1 MPNNM
6 PNNAFK
12 FYSEYNLPLLLGK
25 KATNIYELI
34 DGIKTIPPASIY
46 YHTHKFLKQHHYLVP
61 EPPNDF
67 AYWIRNILIQP
78 KLGEMIASI
87 NIAEFNNLEDLRN
100 KMIEIFENYGRSG
113 YGINCQEGFEF
124 QFMSCKTFWFK
135 NNYEAA
141 NLKELTEILRK
152 IDINTFYVNIFG
164 SKLRHGKHKNNF
176 AEWFES
182 IGETELSE
190 KTSNIDPYTLTLE
203 GLRKQILNLIQRY
216 GKFA

>member
-1 MPNNM
+1 MNSKT
-6 PNNAFK
+6 FI
-12 FYSEYNLPLLLGK
+12 FYSEYTLPILLGK

-34 DGIKTIPPASIY
+34 DGIKTIPTASIY

-87 NIAEFNNLEDLRN
+87 NIAGFNSLEDLRT
-100 KMIEIFENYGRSG
+100 KMIEIFENHDRSG

-135 NNYEAA
+135 YKYEAK
-141 NLKELTEILRK
+141 NLKEFFEILQK
-152 IDINTFYVNIFG
+152 VDISTFYVNIFG
-164 SKLRHGKHKNNF
+164 SKLRRGKLKNDF

-182 IGETELSE
+182 IGEIELSE
-190 KTSNIDPYTLTLE
+190 KVSNIDPYTLTLE
-203 GLRKQILNLIQRY
+203 GLRKKILNMIKQY
-216 GKFA
+216 GKHK

>member
-1 MPNNM
+1 MPNNT
-6 PNNAFK
+6 FK
-12 FYSEYNLPLLLGK
+12 FYSEYNLPVLLGK
-25 KATNIYELI
+25 KATNIYELM
-34 DGIKTIPPASIY
+34 DGIKSIPPASIY

-67 AYWIRNILIQP
+67 AYWIRNVLIQP

-87 NIAEFNNLEDLRN
+87 NIAEYNNLEDLRN
-100 KMIEIFENYGRSG
+100 KMIEIFENHDRNG

-135 NNYEAA
+135 NKYEAA
-141 NLKELTEILRK
+141 NLKELTDILHK
-152 IDINTFYVNIFG
+152 IDISTFYVNIFG
-164 SKLRHGKHKNNF
+164 TKLRQGKFKNDF
-176 AEWFES
+176 AEWFDS
-182 IGETELSE
+182 IGEKELSE

-216 GKFA
+216 GKFK